1 MTEKNNS
8 NTFWI
13 DYIPILFTY
22 PQITAIIPLPNKN
35 YIYNL
40 NAITRF
46 FIIFVIISIILK
58 RSNLLLF
65 SLISIIICVIV
76 YKTIEED
83 IKKQNKQSE
92 SFINIDDNI
101 DIKNSVNDKLI
112 KEYKDKLNSYINE
125 SDEYNKKF
133 KFYNDVDNIYKK
145 PSYDNVYNIPVEKQ
159 FNNLDKLEPIKETND
174 QEYLNN
180 TDAYSYINNQ
190 RFNIPLIEN
199 DKVRFANWLYKGLPN
214 CKTDQYQCI
223 KEENLKLKSK
233 II

>member
-65 SLISIIICVIV
+65 SLISIIIGVIV

-83 IKKQNKQSE
+83 IKLNLDE
-92 SFINIDDNI
+92 ASFIELRN
-101 DIKNSVNDKLI
+101 
-112 KEYKDKLNSYINE
+112 KLNE
-125 SDEYNKKF
+125 
-133 KFYNDVDNIYKK
+133 
-145 PSYDNVYNIPVEKQ
+145 
-159 FNNLDKLEPIKETND
+159 
-174 QEYLNN
+174 
-180 TDAYSYINNQ
+180 AYELRQ
-190 RFNIPLIEN
+190 M
-199 DKVRFANWLYKGLPN
+199 
-214 CKTDQYQCI
+214 
-223 KEENLKLKSK
+223 
-233 II
+233 

>member
-46 FIIFVIISIILK
+46 FIIFIIISIITK
-58 RSNLLLF
+58 RSTLLLF

-83 IKKQNKQSE
+83 MKKQNKQSE
-92 SFINIDDNI
+92 TFINIDDNV
-101 DIKNSVNDKLI
+101 DIKNSVNDKLM

-125 SDEYNKKF
+125 SDDYNKKF
-133 KFYNDVDNIYKK
+133 KFYNDENNIYKK

-159 FNNLDKLEPIKETND
+159 FNNLDKLEPIKETKD

-190 RFNIPLIEN
+190 RFNIPSIEN

-223 KEENLKLKSK
+223 KGENLNLKSK

>member
-46 FIIFVIISIILK
+46 FIIFIIISIITK
-58 RSNLLLF
+58 RSTLLLF

-83 IKKQNKQSE
+83 MKKQNKQSE
-92 SFINIDDNI
+92 TFINIDDNV
-101 DIKNSVNDKLI
+101 DIKNSVNDKLM

-125 SDEYNKKF
+125 SDDYNKKF
-133 KFYNDVDNIYKK
+133 KFYNDENNIYKK
-145 PSYDNVYNIPVEKQ
+145 SSYDNVYNIPVEKQ
-159 FNNLDKLEPIKETND
+159 FNNLDKLEPIKETKD

-180 TDAYSYINNQ
+180 TDAYSYVNNQ
-190 RFNIPLIEN
+190 RFNIPRIEN
-199 DKVRFANWLYKGLPN
+199 DKVKFANWLYKGLPN

-223 KEENLKLKSK
+223 KGENLNLKSK

>member
-13 DYIPILFTY
+13 DYIPSLFTY

-65 SLISIIICVIV
+65 SLISIIICIIV

-133 KFYNDVDNIYKK
+133 KFYNDVNNIYKK

-223 KEENLKLKSK
+223 KGENLNLKSK

>member
-1 MTEKNNS
+1 MTDKNNS

-13 DYIPILFTY
+13 NYIPILFTY
-22 PQITAIIPLPNKN
+22 PEVLSFIPLPNKN

-46 FIIFVIISIILK
+46 FIIFIV
-58 RSNLLLF
+58 
-65 SLISIIICVIV
+65 ISIIIKRTNLLLLSLVSIVICVIV
-76 YKTIEED
+76 FKSMENEKN
-83 IKKQNKQSE
+83 KKNNSE
-92 SFINIDDNI
+92 SFLNIDDNV
-101 DIKNSVNDKLI
+101 DIKNSVNDKLFQ
-112 KEYKDKLNSYINE
+112 EYKDKINSYIDN

-133 KFYNDVDNIYKK
+133 KFYNDVNNIYNK
-145 PSYDNVYNIPVEKQ
+145 PSYDNIYNIPVEKQ
-159 FNNLDKLEPIKETND
+159 FNNLDKLEPLKDTKD

-190 RFNIPLIEN
+190 RFNIPIIEN
-199 DKVRFANWLYKGLPN
+199 DKVHFANWLYKGLPN

-223 KEENLKLKSK
+223 KGENLNLKSK

>member
-46 FIIFVIISIILK
+46 FIIFIIISIITK
-58 RSNLLLF
+58 RSTLLLF

-83 IKKQNKQSE
+83 MKKQNKHSE
-92 SFINIDDNI
+92 SFINIDDNV
-101 DIKNSVNDKLI
+101 DIKNSVKLM

-125 SDEYNKKF
+125 SDDYNKKF
-133 KFYNDVDNIYKK
+133 KFYNDENNIYKK

-159 FNNLDKLEPIKETND
+159 FNNLDKLEPIKETKD

-223 KEENLKLKSK
+223 KGENLNLKSK

>member
-1 MTEKNNS
+1 MTEKNNN

-22 PQITAIIPLPNKN
+22 PHIIAIVPLPEKN

-46 FIIFVIISIILK
+46 FIIFVIISIITK

-65 SLISIIICVIV
+65 SLISITICVII
-76 YKTIEED
+76 YKTIKED
-83 IKKQNKQSE
+83 IKKQNKESE
-92 SFINIDDNI
+92 NFINIDDNI
-101 DIKNSVNDKLI
+101 NIKNSVNDKLI

-125 SDEYNKKF
+125 SDDYNKKF
-133 KFYNDVDNIYKK
+133 KFYNDENNIYEK
-145 PSYDNVYNIPVEKQ
+145 PFYDNVYNIPVEKQ
-159 FNNLDKLEPIKETND
+159 FNNLDKLEPIKETKD

-180 TDAYSYINNQ
+180 IDAYSYINNQ
-190 RFNIPLIEN
+190 RFNIPRIEN
-199 DKVRFANWLYKGLPN
+199 DKMKFANWLYKGLSN
-214 CKTDQYQCI
+214 CKSDQYQCI
-223 KEENLKLKSK
+223 KGENLNLNSK